1 MNYETFVVIYL
12 GGDYLAALFYG
23 LRKLPF
29 TRVRTCLETLDVT
42 TARKR

>member
-1 MNYETFVVIYL
+1 MNYKTFVVIYL

-29 TRVRTCLETLDVT
+29 TRTRTALEPLLVT
-42 TARKR
+42 TMRK